1 MQIEGLLTSMK
12 DAPIYH
18 RLSQIFEDFR
28 RFPRSPKQLYE
39 TVRNCTKLLSRPEI
53 GLHIT
58 CKQMDKKTVA
68 QIIQDRA
75 VHGLSYRSLA
85 KKYNFAHS
93 SIYYMLKK
101 KPKKEAKL
109 PALEI
114 APAESLPDDI
124 NILKEELRKA
134 RLMIELQDLMLDI
147 SSKELGIDLRKK
159 HGTRQS
165 K

>member
-1 MQIEGLLTSMK
+1 L
-12 DAPIYH
+12 
-18 RLSQIFEDFR
+18 RL
-28 RFPRSPKQLYE
+28 P
-39 TVRNCTKLLSRPEI
+39 TVSRPEI
-53 GLHIT
+53 GLHINS
-58 CKQMDKKTVA
+58 KQMDKKTLA

-109 PALEI
+109 PVLEI

>member
-1 MQIEGLLTSMK
+1 M
-12 DAPIYH
+12 
-18 RLSQIFEDFR
+18 
-28 RFPRSPKQLYE
+28 
-39 TVRNCTKLLSRPEI
+39 
-53 GLHIT
+53 
-58 CKQMDKKTVA
+58 
-68 QIIQDRA
+68 
-75 VHGLSYRSLA
+75 
-85 KKYNFAHS
+85 
-93 SIYYMLKK
+93 K